1 MKFVIGVDTGGTFTD
16 CVAIGEDGAVTWDKA
31 HTTPEDHTAGILE
44 AIGNTSARLGLSRT
58 ELLGAT
64 VALGIGSTVG
74 LNALLSR
81 GGAKTALLTTRG
93 HEDNL
98 FIGRIHQKVAGLGEE
113 EIKDVVRLEKAAPL
127 VPRRLVYGIS
137 ERVDYKGAVLAPLN
151 LAEVKKALAELA
163 PQGVES
169 LAVCFLWSFINP
181 AHERAVRE
189 LANSCCPEIFVSLS
203 SEVAPLLGEYERTA
217 TTVINATLGPIV
229 ARFMGRLETS
239 LRGAGLSGPVL
250 AMHSLGGVIPCGEAG
265 SKAAHIMASG
275 PIGGVMGAIGMGQI
289 LGHKNIIVTDVGG
302 TSFDVGLIVDH
313 RPTLNR
319 QPVFEKF
326 TLAVPMIDVV
336 SIGAGG
342 GSIAWVEAETGLLQV
357 GPRSAGAV
365 PGPACYAQGGHEPT
379 VTDANLALGRIDA
392 QSFFGGR
399 KKLQIDLARQA
410 IEEKVARP
418 LGMDLIK
425 AARGIVEIVD
435 SHMAD
440 LVRRIT
446 IEQGYHPSDF
456 LIYAYGG
463 GGPLHV
469 GSYARDI
476 GVAEVL
482 VSPYAPVFSGFGIAG
497 CDIRRQYTRS
507 YPMTMPAS
515 AALLN
520 AIFCEL
526 ETEAARDAVAS
537 AGGLQLERFVDIK
550 FRRQVHNVRIAVR
563 AGELRSEEVEALVMS
578 FEEAYERIYGKGT
591 AYRRAGIELSNFV
604 VTATTKTYK
613 PQLKEEE
620 WDGEN
625 ADRARIGE
633 RQVYFD
639 TFVRTPVFSM
649 ERLRPGNIIVGPA
662 VVEST
667 ATTLLLH
674 PQQTATVDRYRNL
687 LLRIG

>member
-1 MKFVIGVDTGGTFTD
+1 
-16 CVAIGEDGAVTWDKA
+16 
-31 HTTPEDHTAGILE
+31 
-44 AIGNTSARLGLSRT
+44 
-58 ELLGAT
+58 
-64 VALGIGSTVG
+64 
-74 LNALLSR
+74 
-81 GGAKTALLTTRG
+81 
-93 HEDNL
+93 
-98 FIGRIHQKVAGLGEE
+98 
-113 EIKDVVRLEKAAPL
+113 
-127 VPRRLVYGIS
+127 
-137 ERVDYKGAVLAPLN
+137 
-151 LAEVKKALAELA
+151 
-163 PQGVES
+163 
-169 LAVCFLWSFINP
+169 
-181 AHERAVRE
+181 
-189 LANSCCPEIFVSLS
+189 
-203 SEVAPLLGEYERTA
+203 
-217 TTVINATLGPIV
+217 
-229 ARFMGRLETS
+229 
-239 LRGAGLSGPVL
+239 
-250 AMHSLGGVIPCGEAG
+250 
-265 SKAAHIMASG
+265 
-275 PIGGVMGAIGMGQI
+275 
-289 LGHKNIIVTDVGG
+289 
-302 TSFDVGLIVDH
+302 
-313 RPTLNR
+313 
-319 QPVFEKF
+319 
-326 TLAVPMIDVV
+326 
-336 SIGAGG
+336 
-342 GSIAWVEAETGLLQV
+342 VEAETGLLQV